1 MYKTDRDCFV
11 NIKGILSELDFL
23 MFIYTLGQREEEI
36 SFNMKF
42 LYQRLW
48 MIEVKRTALS
58 SFHAF
63 GFLLFLVM
71 MVVSFVF
78 LDCALV
84 AR

>member
-1 MYKTDRDCFV
+1 
-11 NIKGILSELDFL
+11 
-23 MFIYTLGQREEEI
+23 
-36 SFNMKF
+36 
-42 LYQRLW
+42 
-48 MIEVKRTALS
+48 MIEVIRTALS

-84 AR
+84 ARYQGSPDLQGQVVANWNSLSLHCCCDIFQSGSLREQTVVS